1 MKMGYLKGTVRKQ
14 TQSTRIC
21 YQRGKLIHRRWKCA
35 PMNEVEHMARA
46 QTFSK
51 LGLFVCF
58 LIVWDL
64 RAVLRSR
71 IPRKWNSGWGHTRF
85 SLAFLP

>member
-1 MKMGYLKGTVRKQ
+1 
-14 TQSTRIC
+14 
-21 YQRGKLIHRRWKCA
+21 
-35 PMNEVEHMARA
+35 MNEVEHMARA